1 MKRVWTLSTQVLEN
15 NQSLFNTDFE
25 ENKKALD
32 AVSVITSKKLRNQI
46 AGCITKIKNNE
57 QKAMLVSQPSSTAS
71 VSIEAQTTDE
81 SD

>member
-1 MKRVWTLSTQVLEN
+1 MKRVWTLSTQVMEN
-15 NQSLFNTDFE
+15 NQSLFTTDYE

-57 QKAMLVSQPSSTAS
+57 QKSLLVDEATKVSSIDSET
-71 VSIEAQTTDE
+71 SITNE

>member
-15 NQSLFNTDFE
+15 NKSLFTTDFE

-57 QKAMLVSQPSSTAS
+57 QKAMLVSQTSSTAS

>member
-1 MKRVWTLSTQVLEN
+1 MKRVWTLSTQVMEN
-15 NQSLFNTDFE
+15 NPSLFTTDYE

-57 QKAMLVSQPSSTAS
+57 QKSLLVNETATVSSIDSET
-71 VSIEAQTTDE
+71 SITNE

>member
-1 MKRVWTLSTQVLEN
+1 MKRVWTLSTQVMEN
-15 NQSLFNTDFE
+15 NQSLFTTDYE

-57 QKAMLVSQPSSTAS
+57 QKSLLVDETTKVSSIDSET
-71 VSIEAQTTDE
+71 SITNE